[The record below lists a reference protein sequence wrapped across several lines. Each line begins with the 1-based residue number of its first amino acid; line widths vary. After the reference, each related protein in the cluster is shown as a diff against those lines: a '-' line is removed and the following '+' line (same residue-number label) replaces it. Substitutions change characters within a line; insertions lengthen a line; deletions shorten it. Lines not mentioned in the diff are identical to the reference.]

1 VGLTYLSRRDIVHIV
16 VLGAGALGSILG
28 GYIAETGE
36 DVTLV
41 GRKAHV
47 EAIRTDGLVIEGMR
61 GRHVVRNI
69 RAVTELRDVGS
80 ADVLILAV
88 KSYDTGAALAS
99 MAHLRSKVGAV
110 LSVQNGGGK
119 DEALADALGQE
130 AVVGATS
137 IVGGAMPEPGRVTH
151 TNEGGTW
158 IGEFDGRRSA
168 RVEAIA
174 RLFHR
179 AELKIEVR
187 DDIRSAIWCKL
198 NQMVPA
204 AALACVTRL
213 HVHEMYQDP
222 SLAALFVE
230 LTHEVAAV
238 ADRLKIPLVDCQGFP
253 VKTLCAQPF
262 EAAVESIIA
271 RGRIMEERGMTQVK
285 ISTLQDLERGKR
297 TEAEHVI
304 GYVVGLAA
312 AHGVAIPK
320 LDLLYRVIRGA
331 EAAQRPM
338 TNSQ

>member
-1 VGLTYLSRRDIVHIV
+1 MHTV
-16 VLGAGALGSILG
+16 VVGAGALGSILG
-28 GYIAETGE
+28 GYVAETGE
-36 DVTLV
+36 EVTLV
-41 GRKAHV
+41 GRRPHV
-47 EAIRTDGLVIEGMR
+47 DAIRARGLVIEGMR

-69 RAVTELRDVGS
+69 RAVTDPRGLAS
-80 ADVLILAV
+80 ADALILAV
-88 KSYDTGAALAS
+88 KSYDTTEALAS
-99 MAHLRSKVGAV
+99 LSHLRGKIGAV

-119 DEALADALGQE
+119 DEALAETFGRD

-137 IVGGAMPEPGRVTH
+137 IVGGAMPAPGRVIH

-158 IGEFDGRRSA
+158 IGEFDGRRTA

-174 RLFHR
+174 EVFRKAGLR
-179 AELKIEVR
+179 IEVR

-230 LTHEVAAV
+230 LSREVAGV
-238 ADRLKIPLVDCQGFP
+238 AARLDIPLVDCQGFP
-253 VKTLCAQPF
+253 VKTLCSQPF
-262 EAAVESIIA
+262 ETAVESVIA
-271 RGRIMEERGMTQVK
+271 RGLAMQERGMTQVK

-297 TEAEHVI
+297 TEAEQVI

-312 AHGVAIPK
+312 AHGVAVPK
-320 LDLLYRVIRGA
+320 LALLYRVIQGV
-331 EAAQRPM
+331 EAAQLVSARAR
-338 TNSQ
+338 

>member
-1 VGLTYLSRRDIVHIV
+1 VHTV
-16 VLGAGALGSILG
+16 VVGAGALGSILG

-41 GRKAHV
+41 GRKPHV
-47 EAIRTDGLVIEGMR
+47 EAIRAGGLVIEGMR
-61 GRHVVRNI
+61 GRRVVRKV
-69 RAVTELRDVGS
+69 RAVTDPRDVTS
-80 ADVLILAV
+80 ADVLIVAV
-88 KSYDTGAALAS
+88 KSFDTEAALAS
-99 MAHLRSKVGAV
+99 IAHLRGKVGAA

-119 DEALADALGQE
+119 DEALADALGRE

-137 IVGGAMPEPGRVTH
+137 IVGGAMPEPGRVVH

-174 RLFHR
+174 TLFRR
-179 AELKIEVR
+179 ADLKIEVR

-213 HVHEMYQDP
+213 HMHEMYQDR
-222 SLAALFVE
+222 SLATLFVE
-230 LTHEVAAV
+230 LTHEVAGV
-238 ADRLKIPLVDCQGFP
+238 AERLNIPLVDCQGFP
-253 VKTLCAQPF
+253 VKTLCGQPF
-262 EAAVESIIA
+262 AAAVESIIA

-304 GYVVGLAA
+304 GYIVGLAT

-320 LDLLYRVIRGA
+320 LDLLYRVVRGV
-331 EAAQRPM
+331 EAAHATM
-338 TNSQ
+338 TNLGIGHSRRK